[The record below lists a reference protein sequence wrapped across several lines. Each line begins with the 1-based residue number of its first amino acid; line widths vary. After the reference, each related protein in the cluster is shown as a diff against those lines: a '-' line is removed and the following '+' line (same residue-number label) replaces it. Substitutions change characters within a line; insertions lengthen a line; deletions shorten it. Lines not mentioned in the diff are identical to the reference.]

1 GRRSQRDPSGAQA
14 RCDPR
19 ALPRQVA
26 LPFLT
31 GPLWPPPEPHRRLLA
46 RDEGHHQRWT
56 MVWHSPATLS
66 AHAPGAHGASRAPHL
81 CVPLVA
87 HSASNFA
94 GPAQAFTGQVTSLT
108 KQRREVLGNPERL
121 ESLSRTQ
128 GTPHVELI
136 VSPKKRSNHK

>member
-1 GRRSQRDPSGAQA
+1 DGHRSQRDPSGAQA

-94 GPAQAFTGQVTSLT
+94 GPAVSVAQKLAVGIFWERSIGIHSPLHQE
-108 KQRREVLGNPERL
+108 KPCIVL
-121 ESLSRTQ
+121 
-128 GTPHVELI
+128 
-136 VSPKKRSNHK
+136 